1 MTRNNPR
8 GGESWRTR
16 LARAGDNI
24 AKRVPKCLDGS
35 QCLGSQEG
43 FELGESLLDRVQI
56 GTVGWQVVQSGAD
69 GFDCLADSG
78 DLVGTQIV
86 RDHDVAPYQRETR
99 PAKPAADRPHRAP
112 THCFEL
118 IFGAICPE
126 RGVGAGLVLP
136 WCNSATMSLHLAEVS
151 QAVSPG
157 AHAVVLLDQAGWH
170 TSPKLNVPANI
181 SLLALPPSPP
191 S

>member
-1 MTRNNPR
+1 MAEKVGAL
-8 GGESWRTR
+8 GGRE
-16 LARAGDNI
+16 AGDNI

-86 RDHDVAPYQRETR
+86 HDHDVAPYQRGNQNLLDIGEEQL
-99 PAKPAADRPHRAP
+99 AIDRSVEH
-112 THCFEL
+112 T
-118 IFGAICPE
+118 GGDQAILAQAGNE
-126 RGVGAGLVLP
+126 GRGVPVP
-136 WCNSATMSLHLAEVS
+136 VRYSINRRWPTSA
-151 QAVSPG
+151 QP
-157 AHAVVLLDQAGWH
+157 
-170 TSPKLNVPANI
+170 
-181 SLLALPPSPP
+181 
-191 S
+191 